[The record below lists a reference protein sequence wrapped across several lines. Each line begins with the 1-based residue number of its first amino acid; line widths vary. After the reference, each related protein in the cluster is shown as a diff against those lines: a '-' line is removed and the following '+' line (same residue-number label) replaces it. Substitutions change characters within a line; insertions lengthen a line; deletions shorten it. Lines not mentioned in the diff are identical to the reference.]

1 MKLILTVALLKKA
14 LTICYFL
21 LSIHSYGPG
30 AYDGL
35 LYIGPESRDTLLAK
49 QGVKHNH
56 LVLKMSFK
64 IYL

>member
-1 MKLILTVALLKKA
+1 MLFSSQYT
-14 LTICYFL
+14 
-21 LSIHSYGPG
+21 G

-35 LYIGPESRDTLLAK
+35 LYGPESRDTLLAK
-49 QGVKHNH
+49 QGVRHNH

>member
-1 MKLILTVALLKKA
+1 MKLILTVTLLKNA

-21 LSIHSYGPG
+21 LSIHSYTASSLRWAPVR
-30 AYDGL
+30 
-35 LYIGPESRDTLLAK
+35 PEFRDTLLAK

-56 LVLKMSFK
+56 LILKMSIK

>member
-1 MKLILTVALLKKA
+1 MKLVLTVALLKNA

-21 LSIHSYGPG
+21 LSIRSYT
-30 AYDGL
+30 ASSL
-35 LYIGPESRDTLLAK
+35 RWASTRPEFRDTLLAK
-49 QGVKHNH
+49 QALKRNH